1 MQRGMEAQV
10 PTTFGLIVL
19 ILLAVGAVVGLVL
32 WVRSTQR
39 RTGEVKPPAGH
50 EAPYD
55 AEAAAARQARNFGT
69 HGSV

>member
-1 MQRGMEAQV
+1 MEAQV

-19 ILLAVGAVVGLVL
+19 VLLAVGAVVGLVL

-39 RTGEVKPPAGH
+39 RTGEVRAPAGH

-55 AEAAAARQARNFGT
+55 AEAAAARQARNFGP

>member
-1 MQRGMEAQV
+1 V
-10 PTTFGLIVL
+10 PTTFGVIVL
-19 ILLAVGAVVGLVL
+19 VILAVGAVAGLVL
-32 WVRSTQR
+32 WARSTQR
-39 RTGEVKPPAGH
+39 RKGDLKRPVGS